1 MEHVFANKTVGI
13 SELKANP
20 SAVLSAA
27 QSEPVAILNRNKPAG
42 YLVSPAAWAAIFE
55 KLDDAELASVALAR
69 LSDGHKP
76 VKVTLDEL

>member
-1 MEHVFANKTVGI
+1 MLGGVNLQPPIHG
-13 SELKANP
+13 
-20 SAVLSAA
+20 VLQAHRRVL
-27 QSEPVAILNRNKPAG
+27 PVTNRNKPAG
-42 YLVSPAAWAAIFE
+42 YLISPAARAAIFE